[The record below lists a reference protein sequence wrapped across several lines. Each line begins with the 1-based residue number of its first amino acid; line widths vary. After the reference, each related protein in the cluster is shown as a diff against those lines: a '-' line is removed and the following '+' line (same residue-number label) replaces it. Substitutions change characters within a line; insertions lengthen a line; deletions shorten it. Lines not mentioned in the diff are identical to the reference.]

1 MLPVHEAIPPLRS
14 ALADIGVAVLQAPPG
29 AGKTTV
35 VPLELLNEP
44 WLAGRKIVML
54 EPRRLAARAAARR
67 MASTLGQSVG
77 RTVGHRVRFDTQVSR
92 ETRIEVVTEG
102 VLTRMRLE
110 DPSLEGIGLLIF
122 DEFHERSIHADLG
135 LALALES
142 RAALRPDL
150 RILVMS
156 ATLDGERVA
165 ALLGGAPIVTS
176 TGRLFEV
183 ETRYRPRRADQR
195 LDGAV
200 AGLVREALDETEGD
214 VLVFLPG
221 AGEIHRVAEIL
232 RRTDEPTIRLYPLH
246 GTLPSDQQDAAIAP
260 SPRGTRKVVLATSI
274 AETSLTIEGVRV
286 VVDAG
291 LMRVSRFSPRT
302 GMSRLETIRVTRAS
316 ADQRRGRAGRTAPG
330 VCYRMWDAHEEH
342 GLVPFNTPE
351 ILATDL
357 APLALDLAAAGVR
370 DPLELAW
377 LDPPPAAPFAQASLL
392 LAELG
397 ALSRESRV
405 AGREMAIG
413 KITEHGRRMAELP
426 THPRLAHMLIEGAR
440 RGAREQAAE
449 LAALLGD
456 RDILRRNDGRTEGR
470 TEQLPVD
477 IDAPTRSPPGATI
490 GWVSAWTPV
499 P

>member
-1 MLPVHEAIPPLRS
+1 M
-14 ALADIGVAVLQAPPG
+14 LQAPPG

-35 VPLELLNEP
+35 VPLELLHEQ

-54 EPRRLAARAAARR
+54 EPRRLAARAAGRR
-67 MASTLGQSVG
+67 MANTIGQSVG
-77 RTVGHRVRFDTQVSR
+77 RTVGHRVRFDTRVSS

-135 LALALES
+135 LALAIES
-142 RAALRPDL
+142 RTALRPDL

-165 ALLGGAPIVTS
+165 SLLGNAPIVNS
-176 TGRLFEV
+176 TGRLFDV

-195 LDGAV
+195 MESAV
-200 AGLVREALDETEGD
+200 ASVVHEALEDTEGD

-221 AGEIHRVAEIL
+221 AGEINRVAGLL
-232 RRTDEPTIRLYPLH
+232 RLSGPEVTRDPPIRLFLLH
-246 GTLPSDQQDAAIAP
+246 GSLPAEQQDEAIAP
-260 SPRGTRKVVLATSI
+260 SRPGTRKVVLATPI

-286 VVDAG
+286 VIDAG
-291 LMRVSRFSPRT
+291 LTRVPRFSPRT
-302 GMSRLETIRVTRAS
+302 GMGRLETIRVSRAS

-330 VCYRMWDAHEEH
+330 VCYRMWDAHEDR

-370 DPLELAW
+370 DPKELAW
-377 LDPPPAAPFAQASLL
+377 LCLLYTSDAAD
-392 LAELG
+392 E
-397 ALSRESRV
+397 
-405 AGREMAIG
+405 
-413 KITEHGRRMAELP
+413 
-426 THPRLAHMLIEGAR
+426 
-440 RGAREQAAE
+440 
-449 LAALLGD
+449 
-456 RDILRRNDGRTEGR
+456 
-470 TEQLPVD
+470 
-477 IDAPTRSPPGATI
+477 
-490 GWVSAWTPV
+490 
-499 P
+499 